1 MTRALRIIDERVR
14 LAMRGTD
21 GHRAVVDSVSGRVCV
36 VSFAGGLLTAIVPAL
51 PVTLRRGMV
60 VELER
65 PRGVGGQLQV
75 VRVLGQS
82 GPAEVAGH
90 IEAARGT
97 TSVVTVLPTADES
110 YRGQT
115 LLLESTGADDVF
127 YRCRRKA
134 DGTFEW
140 KIVLSV

>member
-1 MTRALRIIDERVR
+1 MTRVLRVIDERIR
-14 LAMRGTD
+14 LASLGSEIH
-21 GHRAVVDSVSGRVCV
+21 GAVVDSVAGKVCV
-36 VSFAGGLLTAIVPAL
+36 VRLAGGLVTAVVPAL
-51 PVTLRRGMV
+51 PVTLRRGMR

-65 PRGVGGQLQV
+65 PRGIGGQLQV
-75 VRVLGQS
+75 IRVLGQS
-82 GPAEVAGH
+82 GPAEVAEH

-115 LLLESTGADDVF
+115 LLLESTGVDDVF

-140 KIVLSV
+140 KIVLSA